1 MLGSCLKPYTFE
13 RPKWQHLSRYCTIK
27 SFTAKQILAYLTER
41 NAKIILDQ
49 RKYYKKSYKGENRK
63 IQLWPESVH
72 PQMILD
78 EAIMCQKVD
87 YIHQDL
93 VKKGFVDDAL
103 VLALGTK
110 INF

>member
-1 MLGSCLKPYTFE
+1 MLE
-13 RPKWQHLSRYCTIK
+13 NHIHLNAQSDNI
-27 SFTAKQILAYLTER
+27 SQDIAQLNHLQQKQILAYLTER